1 MRDANTLVAGIDYPR
16 TLQEFDTFFPNEDAC
31 RKYLAQLRWPQGCQC
46 PACDSLKAPWI
57 TARGYLHC
65 QECSAETSI
74 TSGTIFEKTRYPLKT
89 WFIAIWL
96 VTSQKYGASA
106 LGIKRALGLGSYQT
120 AWAWLHKLRRA
131 MVRPGRNLLHG
142 EIEVDETYVG
152 GKKKAGKRGR
162 GAEGKEIVVV
172 ALEILDP
179 KGYGRVR
186 MKRIPDVSAD
196 SLIPFV
202 CETVKPGS
210 VIRTDG
216 WSGYSNLAKRGYIHK
231 QIVQSGS
238 GDPAHVSMPGVHR
251 IASLFKR
258 VLLSTHQGA
267 VRGKHLDYYLD
278 EYTFRFN
285 RRTSKFRGLLFY
297 RLMEQAVETETT
309 TFRAIVDGSSD

>member
-1 MRDANTLVAGIDYPR
+1 MYGVVW
-16 TLQEFDTFFPNEDAC
+16 
-31 RKYLAQLRWPQGCQC
+31 K
-46 PACDSLKAPWI
+46 

-65 QECSAETSI
+65 QECNTETSI

-89 WFIAIWL
+89 WFYAVWL

-106 LGIKRALGLGSYQT
+106 LGIKRSLGLGSYQT

-131 MVRPGRNLLHG
+131 MVRPGRNLLNG
-142 EIEVDETYVG
+142 IIEVDETYVG
-152 GKKKAGKRGR
+152 GTKKGGKRGR
-162 GAEGKEIVVV
+162 GAERKEIVII
-172 ALEILDP
+172 ALEIHDP

-196 SLIPFV
+196 SLIPFIR
-202 CETVKPGS
+202 ETIEPGS
-210 VIRTDG
+210 VVQTDG
-216 WSGYSNLAKRGYIHK
+216 WSGYYDLAKHGYIHK
-231 QIVQSGS
+231 QIVQSNCEE
-238 GDPAHVSMPGVHR
+238 PAHVTMPGVHR

-285 RRTSKFRGLLFY
+285 RRTSRSRGLLFY
-297 RLMEQAVETETT
+297 RLMEQAVETEVTT
-309 TFRAIVDGSSD
+309 YRGIVDESRM

>member
-65 QECSAETSI
+65 QECSTETSI

-89 WFIAIWL
+89 WFFAIWL
-96 VTSQKYGASA
+96 VTSQKHGASA

-131 MVRPGRNLLHG
+131 MVRPGRDLLHG
-142 EIEVDETYVG
+142 DIEVDETYVG

-202 CETVKPGS
+202 CETVKQGS

-216 WSGYSNLAKRGYIHK
+216 WGGYSDLAKRGYIHK
-231 QIVQSGS
+231 QIFSLSVEILPMYQC
-238 GDPAHVSMPGVHR
+238 PVSIG
-251 IASLFKR
+251 
-258 VLLSTHQGA
+258 
-267 VRGKHLDYYLD
+267 
-278 EYTFRFN
+278 
-285 RRTSKFRGLLFY
+285 
-297 RLMEQAVETETT
+297 
-309 TFRAIVDGSSD
+309 